1 MTKEEELQRYI
12 EERDMLENQIEADN
26 EIMKQLEAE
35 SDDYESRDEWNYT
48 WDEITAAQNEVQSLD
63 RLIAE
68 LEEDMDV

>member
-35 SDDYESRDEWNYT
+35 SDDYESRDEWNYA
-48 WDEITAAQNEVQSLD
+48 WDEVTAAQNEVQSLD

-68 LEEDMDV
+68 LEQDMDV